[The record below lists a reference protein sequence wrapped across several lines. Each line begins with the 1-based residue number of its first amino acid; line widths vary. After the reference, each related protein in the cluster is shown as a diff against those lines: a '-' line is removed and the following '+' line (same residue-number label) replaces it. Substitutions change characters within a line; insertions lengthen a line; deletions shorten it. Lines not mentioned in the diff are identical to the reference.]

1 MPMQR
6 RRWLRVVMLLL
17 LDVVLV
23 YAAFPYFAASDLRKG
38 LLQAD
43 PVRLRRWMDEP
54 RLLRSLQEQFP
65 QSAVTLTPCVVR
77 AVIADGVPHETART
91 PLTLGNVHRAFF
103 DNVTTFRV
111 VYNQQHLV
119 FELRGGWW
127 RLTDI
132 RTPSMPANAR
142 LAEPDAAVVMPA
154 DVPASEALG
163 FTSLVAR
170 VVAPAAATAS
180 APVPVAAAPQAK
192 AAALAPA
199 PALTVVTAARVRA
212 RMAEAEQKIRAFS
225 RQHARELA
233 KVYPGSLEVVRN
245 RRRLAEYEQNVRDDY
260 RARIAREFGVGEV
273 DVELALL
280 AGATN
285 TPPTSAPLQP

>member
-1 MPMQR
+1 MQR

-23 YAAFPYFAASDLRKG
+23 YVAFPYFAASDLRKG

-43 PVRLRRWMDEP
+43 PARLRRWIDAP
-54 RLLRSLQEQFP
+54 RLLHSLQEQFP
-65 QSAVTLTPCVVR
+65 QSAVTLTPLVVR
-77 AVIADGVPHETART
+77 AVIADGVPHESART
-91 PLTLGNVHRAFF
+91 TLALGKVHRAFF

-154 DVPASEALG
+154 DVPASETLG
-163 FTSLVAR
+163 FTTLVAR
-170 VVAPAAATAS
+170 VLTSSAAAAATAP
-180 APVPVAAAPQAK
+180 APVAAAAPQAAL
-192 AAALAPA
+192 AAPAPAPA
-199 PALTVVTAARVRA
+199 PALTGAPAARVRA
-212 RMAEAEQKIRAFS
+212 RMAEAEQKVRAFS

-260 RARIAREFGVGEV
+260 RAKIAREFGVGEV

-285 TPPTSAPLQP
+285 PPPAQP

>member
-1 MPMQR
+1 MQR

-23 YAAFPYFAASDLRKG
+23 YVAFPYFAASDLRKG

-43 PVRLRRWMDEP
+43 PARLRRWIDEP
-54 RLLRSLQEQFP
+54 RLLHSLQEQFP
-65 QSAVTLTPCVVR
+65 QSAVTLTPFVVR
-77 AVIADGVPHETART
+77 AVIADGVPHATART
-91 PLTLGNVHRAFF
+91 LLTLANVQRAFF

-142 LAEPDAAVVMPA
+142 LTEPDAAVVMPA

-163 FTSLVAR
+163 FTSLAAR
-170 VVAPAAATAS
+170 VVKPTAATVTAPAPVAVAPQTAS
-180 APVPVAAAPQAK
+180 A
-192 AAALAPA
+192 A
-199 PALTVVTAARVRA
+199 PALALTGVTAARVRA

-285 TPPTSAPLQP
+285 TPPAQP